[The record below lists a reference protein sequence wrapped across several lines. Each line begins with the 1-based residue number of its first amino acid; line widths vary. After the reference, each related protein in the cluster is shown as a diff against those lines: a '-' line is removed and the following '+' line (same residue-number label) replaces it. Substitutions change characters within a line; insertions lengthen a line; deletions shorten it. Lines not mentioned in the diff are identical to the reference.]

1 MSLALKKHK
10 NPKCASAPPY
20 SCSIHTKNTFW
31 LQHEL
36 PIKEN
41 LSQANVRQLYFL
53 TAIFLIV
60 RYHAIFLKLF
70 QEYFIFHAMLTS
82 RQLQFKDK
90 HTGRTISYAS
100 QKIVNISLAFG
111 QKAKKKK
118 KGKLTA
124 ISRKQQPILISPV
137 LTRGTRRE
145 CSCSKETLQLGK
157 IKHRT

>member
-1 MSLALKKHK
+1 MSCPL
-10 NPKCASAPPY
+10 
-20 SCSIHTKNTFW
+20 
-31 LQHEL
+31 
-36 PIKEN
+36 KEN

-53 TAIFLIV
+53 TTIFLIV

-90 HTGRTISYAS
+90 HIGRTISYAS

-118 KGKLTA
+118 KRQIDSYL
-124 ISRKQQPILISPV
+124 
-137 LTRGTRRE
+137 
-145 CSCSKETLQLGK
+145 KETTTHFD
-157 IKHRT
+157 IPCVN

>member
-1 MSLALKKHK
+1 MSCPL
-10 NPKCASAPPY
+10 
-20 SCSIHTKNTFW
+20 
-31 LQHEL
+31 
-36 PIKEN
+36 KEN

-90 HTGRTISYAS
+90 HIGRTISYAS

-111 QKAKKKK
+111 QKVEKKS
-118 KGKLTA
+118 KLTA
-124 ISRKQQPILISPV
+124 NLRKQQHILVSLV

-145 CSCSKETLQLGK
+145 CSWNKETFQLGK

>member
-1 MSLALKKHK
+1 MNCPL
-10 NPKCASAPPY
+10 
-20 SCSIHTKNTFW
+20 
-31 LQHEL
+31 
-36 PIKEN
+36 KEN

-60 RYHAIFLKLF
+60 RFF

-90 HTGRTISYAS
+90 HVGRTISYAS

-118 KGKLTA
+118 KEGGKLTA
-124 ISRKQQPILISPV
+124 ISRKQQPILISLA

-145 CSCSKETLQLGK
+145 CSSSKETLQLGK
-157 IKHRT
+157 IKQRI

>member
-100 QKIVNISLAFG
+100 QKIVNISLALG

-118 KGKLTA
+118 KRQIDSYLKETTTHFDIPL
-124 ISRKQQPILISPV
+124 
-137 LTRGTRRE
+137 LTRGTRRD